1 MRLPMTTFSV
11 PRPTVHDLLILL
23 AAVIGL
29 LALPAP
35 ARAACQAGYAAC
47 PQSLGGGCA
56 PIGSVCCPG
65 ATHVPAGRT
74 CGPEAVGSY
83 GATAAGIS
91 SRGDYVGVGFA
102 NDYGTQ
108 SAADARALAECG
120 KQVSNCRV
128 VRRFWNGGCGYVSH
142 GSKSGGVCWGAA
154 ATQAE
159 AVAECRKR
167 GCNCATP
174 IGGCTRR
181 Q

>member
-1 MRLPMTTFSV
+1 MPTRTT
-11 PRPTVHDLLILL
+11 PWKHTLHALIIAL
-23 AAVIGL
+23 AIGL
-29 LALPAP
+29 GYTLAPSSAH
-35 ARAACQAGYAAC
+35 AACQAGYAAC

-74 CGPEAVGSY
+74 CGREAVGSY

-91 SRGDYVGVGFA
+91 GNGDYVGVGYA
-102 NDYGTQ
+102 NDYETQ
-108 SAADARALAECG
+108 SAADARALAECS

-128 VRRFWNGGCGYVSH
+128 VRRFWNGGCGYVAH

-154 ATQAE
+154 ATPAE
-159 AVAECRKR
+159 ASAECRKR
-167 GCNCATP
+167 GCRCSTP
-174 IGGCTRR
+174 IGGCTRS